1 MQVIIAHP
9 HVIVEHHSDLTL
21 VIKIIS
27 KMIYSIILIIN
38 NNRSLGVDNMGEI
51 KKIKSIP
58 VFDFSVII
66 ALISA
71 IVTFILGII
80 YFIVGYAALYNL
92 STFII
97 SLNNNTTAVVNSVAG
112 SISAMGAL
120 YLIIIWPIMTFIMTF
135 IGAAIVAL
143 LYNFLAP
150 RVGAIKLE
158 LE

>member
-1 MQVIIAHP
+1 
-9 HVIVEHHSDLTL
+9 
-21 VIKIIS
+21 
-27 KMIYSIILIIN
+27 
-38 NNRSLGVDNMGEI
+38 MGEI

-71 IVTFILGII
+71 ILTFIMGII
-80 YFIVGYAALYNL
+80 YFIAGYAALYNL

-120 YLIIIWPIMTFIMTF
+120 YLIIIWPIMTFILTF
-135 IGAAIVAL
+135 VGAAIVAL
-143 LYNFLAP
+143 LYNYLAP
-150 RVGAIKLE
+150 MVGSIKLE

>member
-1 MQVIIAHP
+1 
-9 HVIVEHHSDLTL
+9 
-21 VIKIIS
+21 
-27 KMIYSIILIIN
+27 
-38 NNRSLGVDNMGEI
+38 MGEI

-66 ALISA
+66 AVISA
-71 IVTFILGII
+71 ILSFIMGII
-80 YFIVGYAALYNL
+80 YFIAGYAALYNL

-97 SLNNNTTAVVNSVAG
+97 SLNNNTTAVVNSVAS
-112 SISAMGAL
+112 SITAMGAL
-120 YLIIIWPIMTFIMTF
+120 YLIIIWPIMTFILTF

-150 RVGAIKLE
+150 KVGAIKLE

>member
-1 MQVIIAHP
+1 
-9 HVIVEHHSDLTL
+9 
-21 VIKIIS
+21 
-27 KMIYSIILIIN
+27 
-38 NNRSLGVDNMGEI
+38 MGEI

-71 IVTFILGII
+71 ILTFIMGII
-80 YFIVGYAALYNL
+80 YFIAGYAALYNL

-120 YLIIIWPIMTFIMTF
+120 YLIIIWPIMTFILTF
-135 IGAAIVAL
+135 VGAAIVAL
-143 LYNFLAP
+143 LYNYLAP
-150 RVGAIKLE
+150 MVGAIKLE

>member
-1 MQVIIAHP
+1 
-9 HVIVEHHSDLTL
+9 
-21 VIKIIS
+21 
-27 KMIYSIILIIN
+27 
-38 NNRSLGVDNMGEI
+38 MGEI

-66 ALISA
+66 SVISA
-71 IVTFILGII
+71 ILSFIMGII
-80 YFIVGYAALYNL
+80 YFIAGYAALYNL

-97 SLNNNTTAVVNSVAG
+97 SLNNNTTAVVNSVAS
-112 SISAMGAL
+112 SITAMGAL
-120 YLIIIWPIMTFIMTF
+120 YLIIIWPIMTFILTF

>member
-1 MQVIIAHP
+1 
-9 HVIVEHHSDLTL
+9 
-21 VIKIIS
+21 
-27 KMIYSIILIIN
+27 
-38 NNRSLGVDNMGEI
+38 MGEI

-120 YLIIIWPIMTFIMTF
+120 YLIIIWPIMTFILTF

>member
-1 MQVIIAHP
+1 
-9 HVIVEHHSDLTL
+9 
-21 VIKIIS
+21 
-27 KMIYSIILIIN
+27 
-38 NNRSLGVDNMGEI
+38 MGEI

-112 SISAMGAL
+112 SISAMDQ
-120 YLIIIWPIMTFIMTF
+120 
-135 IGAAIVAL
+135 
-143 LYNFLAP
+143 
-150 RVGAIKLE
+150 
-158 LE
+158 